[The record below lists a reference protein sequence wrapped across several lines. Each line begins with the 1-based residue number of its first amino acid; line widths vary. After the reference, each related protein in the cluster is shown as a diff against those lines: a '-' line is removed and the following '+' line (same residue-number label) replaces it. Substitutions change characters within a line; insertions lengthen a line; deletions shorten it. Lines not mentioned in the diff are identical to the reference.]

1 MSKLKELVDKLAA
14 AGVHSATVY
23 ASGSGD
29 EGMIET
35 MQVFFEEDDP
45 TKGQE
50 PRAAELAGDLED
62 LVDDV
67 FAEHDFDYYNGD
79 GGSLELHIDVA
90 ARTCQWEAYTMAPV
104 LVEDFSQENT
114 V

>member
-1 MSKLKELVDKLAA
+1 MNKLKELVDKLAA

-23 ASGSGD
+23 ASGSSD
-29 EGMIET
+29 EGTIET
-35 MQVFFEEDDP
+35 MQVFFEEDN
-45 TKGQE
+45 QE
-50 PRAAELAGDLED
+50 LRAKEIAEALGD

-104 LVEDFSQENT
+104 LVKDFSKESI

>member
-1 MSKLKELVDKLAA
+1 MNKLKELVDKLAA

-23 ASGSGD
+23 ASGSSD
-29 EGMIET
+29 EGTIET
-35 MQVFFEEDDP
+35 MQVFFGEEDP

-67 FAEHDFDYYNGD
+67 FAEHDFNYYDGD
-79 GGSLELHIDVA
+79 GGSLYLHINVA
-90 ARTCQWEAYTMAPV
+90 TRTCQWEAHATALS

>member
-1 MSKLKELVDKLAA
+1 MTEKLKELVDALES
-14 AGVHSATVY
+14 AGVRNAAVY

-29 EGMIET
+29 DGTIET
-35 MQVFFEEDDP
+35 MQVFFEEDN
-45 TKGQE
+45 QE
-50 PRAAELAGDLED
+50 LRAKEIAKALRD

-90 ARTCQWEAYTMAPV
+90 ARTCKWEAYTMTPV
-104 LVEDFSQENT
+104 PVEDFSQENT